1 MGNLIAR
8 KIEGGR
14 DLSGLRRWS
23 CQRFRGKGEASPRIE
38 TLYITLPP
46 AIGGGSGSVY
56 AQNLTHYHNIN
67 TLQCP
72 RGAFLKNLGKEIE
85 LWKEKVD
92 QIILIGDINKYTL
105 GHNIRGFMAN
115 MEQT

>member
-38 TLYITLPP
+38 TLYRTVPP

-72 RGAFLKNLGKEIE
+72 RAAFLKNLGKEIE

-92 QIILIGDINKYTL
+92 QIILIGDINKYIM